1 MKSHEYIVICGL
13 NRSQVG
19 RLLAIVASILS
30 AFIIFSML
38 KVAEMLKHFNF
49 DSHIPPSLLSL
60 GGAGTIYLVLYKLLD
75 KSLWRAPLVGRALR
89 VPNLSGKWQVHGL
102 TKTEG
107 GGPWEGVLTIVQSW
121 DKVRIVLKTA
131 QSQSDSVT
139 ASIIYDE
146 CIGYQLLYHYKNQ
159 PKMGEEHLHA
169 HIGFAEFWFDE
180 NLLTAEGHYFNAQG
194 RATYGTMTIE
204 RIAHV

>member
-19 RLLAIVASILS
+19 RLLAIAASILS
-30 AFIIFSML
+30 AFIIFSIL
-38 KVAEMLKHFNF
+38 KLAEVLKYFNF

-60 GGAGTIYLVLYKLLD
+60 GGAGTIYWALYTLLD
-75 KSLWRAPLVGRALR
+75 KYLWRNSLIGKALR
-89 VPNLSGKWQVHGL
+89 VPNLSGKWRVKGL
-102 TKTEG
+102 TKSEG
-107 GGPWEGVLTIVQSW
+107 GGQWEGILTIVQSW
-121 DKVRIVLKTA
+121 DKVRIVLKTT

-169 HIGFAEFWFDE
+169 HIGFAEFWFAED
-180 NLLTAEGHYFNAQG
+180 LLKADGHYFNAQG
-194 RATYGTMTIE
+194 RATYGTMTME
-204 RIAHV
+204 RIDNV